1 VDDADGTVGVEPDAL
16 AAALLLLLLYKN
28 LGHL

>member
-1 VDDADGTVGVEPDAL
+1 VDDADGKVGVEPAAL
-16 AAALLLLLLYKN
+16 AAALLLLLYKN